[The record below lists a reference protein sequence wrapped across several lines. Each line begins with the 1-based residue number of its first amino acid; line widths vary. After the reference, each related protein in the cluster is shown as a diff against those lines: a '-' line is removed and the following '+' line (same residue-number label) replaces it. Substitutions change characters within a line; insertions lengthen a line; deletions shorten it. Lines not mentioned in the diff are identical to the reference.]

1 MHGRQF
7 GKVHKGCGS
16 QGLCVPLDE
25 DRVDPHAAVG
35 PGEDI
40 GNIQL
45 TSSSSYWPRHF
56 CRGRTSFMLRA
67 PPSLK
72 PLTSYIKH
80 QWMENLVF
88 PLWNLMIFS
97 LVFFLLHLSLN
108 YQSGCILLTDWH
120 QIQILTCTYAHL
132 WYVSFLFMYMY
143 IVKRCNFFHLYMKI
157 KKMNFKWY
165 WLYLTFF
172 IRL

>member
-1 MHGRQF
+1 MLRDTGERVRTSFKMHGRQF

-97 LVFFLLHLSLN
+97 LVFFIAFEPQLPVWMYSSYRLASDSNLDVYICTLVI
-108 YQSGCILLTDWH
+108 CIF
-120 QIQILTCTYAHL
+120 
-132 WYVSFLFMYMY
+132 SFH
-143 IVKRCNFFHLYMKI
+143 VHVHC
-157 KKMNFKWY
+157 KKM
-165 WLYLTFF
+165 
-172 IRL
+172 